1 MILKLSIVGLFIV
14 LIVVLTITY
23 YTQLEGFIAPK
34 TAAGL
39 LATGSGLHFKCQ
51 SNVDIK
57 GGVGNGTIY
66 KTSSN
71 GSGGS
76 LISVSDNKNASVL
89 VSDCE
94 CLKLG
99 LNMPEDVMMCTG
111 AAASAAA
118 AAAISGAGAGD
129 TSTKKVDTSV
139 TNTDNQI
146 VRDRINIATEYTDN
160 FFRIFAAMPSL
171 NSTQSV
177 KYRLLS
183 EDGTVLT
190 NNLTVTNDIRYESA
204 SLSLSKI
211 KPYFNTT
218 AYIVPKGVNSTND
231 AYASFMIPPPKTG
244 TPLPPVEPAVVNP
257 EVTLSETGYD
267 AMKLNK
273 QSNLLN
279 DIQKIVHNEMLMH
292 RATDVSVKNPSK
304 KKRANRDASNAS
316 NRNAS
321 NASNRN
327 APNSS
332 CSQDEM
338 GVLDEMGDEIETQ
351 DMSKYIKKDEIP
363 CWGCSLDY

>member
-1 MILKLSIVGLFIV
+1 MLRYSICTLLIILIVTIV
-14 LIVVLTITY
+14 LSYSYNEEAFTDIT
-23 YTQLEGFIAPK
+23 
-34 TAAGL
+34 
-39 LATGSGLHFKCQ
+39 
-51 SNVDIK
+51 
-57 GGVGNGTIY
+57 
-66 KTSSN
+66 
-71 GSGGS
+71 
-76 LISVSDNKNASVL
+76 
-89 VSDCE
+89 
-94 CLKLG
+94 
-99 LNMPEDVMMCTG
+99 
-111 AAASAAA
+111 AAA
-118 AAAISGAGAGD
+118 AMSGAGGAAGAAGGAAGGEVG
-129 TSTKKVDTSV
+129 TAVNTNTKKVDTSV

-171 NSTQSV
+171 NSKQSI

-190 NNLTVTNDIRYESA
+190 NNLNVTNDIRYESA

-231 AYASFMIPPPKTG
+231 AYASFMIPAPKTG

-316 NRNAS
+316 NASNRNAS

-327 APNSS
+327 AP
-332 CSQDEM
+332 CAQDEM